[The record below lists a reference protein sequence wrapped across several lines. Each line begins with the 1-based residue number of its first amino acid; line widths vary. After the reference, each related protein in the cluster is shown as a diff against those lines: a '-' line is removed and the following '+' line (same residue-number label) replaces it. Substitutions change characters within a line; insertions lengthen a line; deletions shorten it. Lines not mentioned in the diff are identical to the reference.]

1 MHFRSRKIKETE
13 GDGTKENSP
22 KMELPQNEG
31 KKLKSKRNGSRQ
43 EQLTYR
49 IVAGKGG
56 SADMWRIIIRFV
68 EIVSNSNR
76 RSIFKN
82 VSGIKGKMN
91 GRTKAKEICGIGD
104 KISSR

>member
-1 MHFRSRKIKETE
+1 
-13 GDGTKENSP
+13 
-22 KMELPQNEG
+22 
-31 KKLKSKRNGSRQ
+31 
-43 EQLTYR
+43 
-49 IVAGKGG
+49 
-56 SADMWRIIIRFV
+56 MWRIIIRLV

-76 RSIFKN
+76 RSISKN